1 MPKSPTPT
9 DAEKKS
15 KKPKSKFHPRVIE
28 EFVFAKSWLLCE
40 MMSQLGAEE
49 VQHEIYK
56 TMRYLMAPSGLKT
69 LKTPGLHEAHSHDH
83 DGFKYFKHNQLVAVH
98 NAVQIDPILNCK
110 AAPKYGW
117 PPVS

>member
-1 MPKSPTPT
+1 MCVCQVVGHCQHSCTWSLGP
-9 DAEKKS
+9 DD
-15 KKPKSKFHPRVIE
+15 FHMDV
-28 EFVFAKSWLLCE
+28 CE
-40 MMSQLGAEE
+40 ATVLD
-49 VQHEIYK
+49 
-56 TMRYLMAPSGLKT
+56 LMAPSGLKT

>member
-28 EFVFAKSWLLCE
+28 EFVFVKSWLLCE

-49 VQHEIYK
+49 VQDEIYE
-56 TMRYLMAPSGLKT
+56 TMRCLMAPSGLKK
-69 LKTPGLHEAHSHDH
+69 LPC
-83 DGFKYFKHNQLVAVH
+83 HNDNEKDIALWKKARTYEIKKAEG
-98 NAVQIDPILNCK
+98 NTGIILL
-110 AAPKYGW
+110 P
-117 PPVS
+117 